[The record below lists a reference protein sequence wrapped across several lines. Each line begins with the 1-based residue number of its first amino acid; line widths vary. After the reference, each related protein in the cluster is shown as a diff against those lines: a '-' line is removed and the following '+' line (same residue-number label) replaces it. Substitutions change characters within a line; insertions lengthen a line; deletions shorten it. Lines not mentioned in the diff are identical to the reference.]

1 MFGWE
6 PFHDLLGGWV
16 HCDDVTG
23 VEVSEAGAELIRL
36 LTTAAA
42 VMATEAMPVLGGG
55 GANVVVHIVVFVS
68 ENVISFIS
76 EHSKSLF

>member
-42 VMATEAMPVLGGG
+42 VMATEAMPVLGW
-55 GANVVVHIVVFVS
+55 ANVVVHIVVFVS
-68 ENVISFIS
+68 ENVISFVS
-76 EHSKSLF
+76 KHSKSFS